1 MKKKLFFTLLFLL
14 LSSCIGYLFTL
25 SSMSMAHKIKSHFSV
40 EEKVMESD
48 APPVNVNS
56 NSKWEEWNGEL
67 PKWRVLYRII
77 GGPDLVADFRN
88 KGGSRKK
95 AAIGAIVLVLLLLYF
110 LAKRRKKHRDESQEN
125 VMEQRT
131 PLPKTDVYEEDIPE
145 PLSFQDLDEVRVL
158 LIKWEQRLSASQKK
172 RHHET
177 LSEWFKRIE
186 GPTEIIPIYD
196 KVRYGLLRSSKEE
209 YQFVKEQFFSIKVPP
224 IR

>member
-25 SSMSMAHKIKSHFSV
+25 SSMSMTNKIKSHFSV

-48 APPVNVNS
+48 APPVVVNS
-56 NSKWEEWNGEL
+56 NSKWEEWNGEP

-95 AAIGAIVLVLLLLYF
+95 AAIGAIALVLILFYF
-110 LAKRRKKHRDESQEN
+110 LAKRRNKQRDELQEGF
-125 VMEQRT
+125 MDQRT
-131 PLPKTDVYEEDIPE
+131 PLPQTDVYDKAVPE
-145 PLSFQDLDEVRVL
+145 PLSLQNMHGVRVL
-158 LIKWEQRLSASQKK
+158 LIKWEKRLTASQKK

-196 KVRYGLLRSSKEE
+196 KVRYGLLRSSQEE
-209 YQFVKEQFFSIKVPP
+209 YQFVKEQLHSI
-224 IR
+224 